1 LSIIKLTDVEKIYGT
16 NQSRVVALHKLE
28 LKIDAGEF
36 ACVWG
41 ASGSGKSTLLNL
53 IGLLDQSDTGTV
65 SIAGTDVA
73 SLDRR
78 KAAEFRNKTLGFVFQ
93 GFNLVPV
100 LSALENVMI
109 PLQIASCPADETR
122 TRALS
127 ALADVGLAQQ
137 AHKRPDEMSGG
148 QRQRVAIA
156 RALVNDPKLVLADEP
171 TANLDSVTAEAVIAL
186 MQKMNQE
193 KGVTFLFSTHD
204 PRLLGYASRQL
215 ELRDGRIVTDQLR
228 EERKVA

>member
-1 LSIIKLTDVEKIYGT
+1 MNIIKLTDVEKVYGT
-16 NQSRVVALHKLE
+16 GQSRVVALHKLQLE
-28 LKIDAGEF
+28 IDTGEF

-53 IGLLDQSDTGTV
+53 IGLLDHPGTGTV
-65 SIAGTDVA
+65 TIAGTDTA
-73 SLDRR
+73 TLNKR

-93 GFNLVPV
+93 GFNLIPI
-100 LSALENVMI
+100 LNALENVMI
-109 PLQIASCPADETR
+109 PLQIANCTTDETR
-122 TRALS
+122 QRALR
-127 ALADVGLAQQ
+127 ALADVSLEQQ
-137 AHKRPDEMSGG
+137 AQKRPDEMSGG

-171 TANLDSVTAEAVIAL
+171 TANLDSFTAEAVIAL
-186 MQKMNQE
+186 MLKLNKE

-215 ELRDGRIVTDQLR
+215 ELRDGRIVTDQSC
-228 EERKVA
+228 EERKVV

>member
-1 LSIIKLTDVEKIYGT
+1 MSIIKLADVEKVYGAHQ
-16 NQSRVVALHKLE
+16 NRVVALHKLKLE
-28 LKIDAGEF
+28 VDAGEF

-53 IGLLDQSDTGTV
+53 IGLLDKSDTGTV

-73 SLDRR
+73 TLNKR

-109 PLQIASCPADETR
+109 PLQVASCPDNETR